1 MNYFPARWITAGI
14 LFLAA
19 TLPLSAQVNVTTW
32 HNDNSR
38 SGANT
43 QETFLTPSFVSSTN
57 FGEVWAAS
65 VDGIVYGQLLVL
77 TNVTIGGGKHNVVYA
92 ASEHDSLYALDADT
106 GALYWKKIFINPP
119 SVTTVPSSQ
128 HSCSD
133 ITPEFGITGTP
144 VIDPSTGTIYLVAA
158 TLESGVDVQ
167 RLHAIDVGTGA
178 EKFGGPIK
186 ISATVPNTGVSFV
199 ASEENQRS
207 ALALTNGH
215 VIVAF
220 ASHCDD
226 SPWWGWLM
234 SYSASTL
241 ALEGFFNTDY
251 PDAEGGGIWM
261 SGAGPAVDASG
272 NIYVAAGN
280 GDYNG
285 STEFGDSVLKFPPPP
300 TGGKWWGPVDWF
312 TPWNQSTLEA
322 NDLDV
327 GSGGVLLLPDLPAG
341 QPHQQRLI
349 QAGKYGWIDV
359 LDRNNMG
366 KYCSTCN
373 PVDTN
378 AVQELQGAISSSGV
392 KGAPA
397 YWNGKIYYG
406 ANNDYLKV
414 FTFNTTTG
422 AVSTSAVQESA
433 WKFGVPGA
441 AVSVSSNGTTNG
453 IVWAFDNSGINGG
466 FRGIFAYDA
475 TNLST
480 ALISWEFGTPIKF
493 SVPTIANGKVY
504 FADPNGLFA
513 FGQKPPKPWSGSNS
527 QQNVL
532 NNCGVYDL
540 YVTSY
545 VNQAAVDSL
554 EWLASVSAGP
564 YVQSATVTSFQVS
577 DSQGTILSTSG
588 GSGTAS
594 RLPIGTPSASVTS
607 KLTFSSPQPGC
618 TLTLTAYVG
627 LSD

>member
-1 MNYFPARWITAGI
+1 MNYFPARWITAGVF
-14 LFLAA
+14 LLAA

-43 QETFLTPSFVSSTN
+43 HETFLTPSFVSSTN

-65 VDGIVYGQLLVL
+65 VDGMVYGQLLVL

-106 GALYWKKIFINPP
+106 GALYWKKSFISPP

-158 TLESGVDVQ
+158 TLESGGDVQ

-178 EKFGGPIK
+178 EKFGGPVK

-215 VIVAF
+215 VVVAF

-241 ALEGFFNTDY
+241 ALEGFFNADY

-261 SGAGPAVDASG
+261 SGAGPGVDASG

-285 STEFGDSVLKFPPPP
+285 STELGDSVLKFPPPP
-300 TGGKWWGPVDWF
+300 TGGKWWAPVDWF

-373 PVDTN
+373 PIDTN

-392 KGAPA
+392 KGAPT
-397 YWNGKIYYG
+397 YWNGKIFYG
-406 ANNDYLKV
+406 ANNDVLKA
-414 FTFNTTTG
+414 FSFNTTTG
-422 AVSTSAVQESA
+422 AVSTSAVQQSSY
-433 WKFGVPGA
+433 KFSVPGA
-441 AVSVSSNGTTNG
+441 SMSISSNGTSGG
-453 IVWAFDNSGINGG
+453 IVWAFDNSGPDGG
-466 FRGIFAYDA
+466 SRALIAYDA
-475 TNLST
+475 TNLSNQ
-480 ALISWEFGTPIKF
+480 LLFWYFGTSIKF
-493 SVPTIANGKVY
+493 SVPTIANGKIF

-513 FGQKPPKPWSGSNS
+513 FGQKPPKPWSGGAS
-527 QQNVL
+527 QVNVF
-532 NNCGVYDL
+532 NNCGVYGA
-540 YVTSY
+540 YWSVG
-545 VNQAAVDSL
+545 VNQAGINSL
-554 EWLASVSAGP
+554 QWSAGLSGGP
-564 YVQSATVTSFQVS
+564 YLQSANITSFQVF
-577 DSQGTILSTSG
+577 DSKGTILSVSG

-594 RLPIGTPSASVTS
+594 RLPIGTPSAIVDGNIV
-607 KLTFSSPQPGC
+607 FNNPQPGC
-618 TLTLTAYVG
+618 SMPVNANVG